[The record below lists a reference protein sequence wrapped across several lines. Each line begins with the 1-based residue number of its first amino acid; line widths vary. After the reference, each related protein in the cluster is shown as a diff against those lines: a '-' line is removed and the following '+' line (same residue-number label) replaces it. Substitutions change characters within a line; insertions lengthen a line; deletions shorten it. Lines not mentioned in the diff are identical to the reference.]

1 MKNQKKHEMKL
12 MSLISML
19 LGMAAIVTTA
29 AYIVYR
35 VISEKAYNEK
45 WKDYNDCGISAQ
57 IVLCLEKI
65 R

>member
-29 AYIVYR
+29 TYIVYR

-45 WKDYNDCGISAQ
+45 WKDYNDCGI
-57 IVLCLEKI
+57 
-65 R
+65 

>member
-1 MKNQKKHEMKL
+1 MKNQEKHEMKL

-35 VISEKAYNEK
+35 VISERAYNEK
-45 WKDYNDCGISAQ
+45 LKDYNDCGI
-57 IVLCLEKI
+57 
-65 R
+65 

>member
-12 MSLISML
+12 MVADIHVV
-19 LGMAAIVTTA
+19 GNGRAIVTTA

-45 WKDYNDCGISAQ
+45 WKDYNDCGI
-57 IVLCLEKI
+57 
-65 R
+65 